1 MLIVGILILSIASF
15 NSCMVV
21 NGQEIRTLDV
31 MQYGAKGD
39 GSSDDTKVRVYTIF
53 HFNFIFLLNYIYIYI
68 YYKRFHT
75 RIIRKQYDITPD
87 FIENHGWIEVEVD
100 LSILFF

>member
-21 NGQEIRTLDV
+21 NGEVRTLDV

-39 GSSDDTKVRVYTIF
+39 GSSDDTQVRIYTIL
-53 HFNFIFLLNYIYIYI
+53 IPL
-68 YYKRFHT
+68 
-75 RIIRKQYDITPD
+75 
-87 FIENHGWIEVEVD
+87 
-100 LSILFF
+100 